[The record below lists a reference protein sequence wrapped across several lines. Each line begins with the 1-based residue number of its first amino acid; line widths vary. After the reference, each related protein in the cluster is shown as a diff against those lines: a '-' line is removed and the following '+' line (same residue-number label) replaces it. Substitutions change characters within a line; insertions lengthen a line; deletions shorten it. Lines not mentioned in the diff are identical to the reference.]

1 MANKAPR
8 VTNVQ
13 IPGEDPKKPE
23 GTGTTTTTDSKAT
36 DTGAGSPPPAGEDS
50 AAHPP
55 EGAAAGTSSTDGAD
69 TGAGQTFDIEALRA
83 EIRAEEMAKLQDEL
97 AQQLHATNTA
107 ASTVLAKPGA
117 AAPAQRSKSDY
128 RNMRAADVDPATL
141 TAPVLTLDGYVCPV
155 APEKK

>member
-1 MANKAPR
+1 MAKAPR

-13 IPGEDPKKPE
+13 VPGEDPKKPE
-23 GTGTTTTTDSKAT
+23 DTGTTTNTDSKAT
-36 DTGAGSPPPAGEDS
+36 DTGAGSPPPAGEDN

-55 EGAAAGTSSTDGAD
+55 EAAAAGAGSTEGAD

-83 EIRAEEMAKLQDEL
+83 QIRAEEMGKLQAEL
-97 AQQLHATNTA
+97 AQQLHAANTA
-107 ASTVLAKPGA
+107 ASTVLTKPG

>member
-1 MANKAPR
+1 MPNKAPR

-13 IPGEDPKKPE
+13 VPGEDPKKPE
-23 GTGTTTTTDSKAT
+23 DTGTSTDSKAT
-36 DTGAGSPPPAGEDS
+36 DTGAGSAPQPGIDGTAQQ
-50 AAHPP
+50 P
-55 EGAAAGTSSTDGAD
+55 EGAAAGSGPTEGTD

-97 AQQLHATNTA
+97 AQQLHAANQA
-107 ASTVLAKPGA
+107 ASTVLAKPDA
-117 AAPAQRSKSDY
+117 AVPARSKSDY
-128 RNMRAADVDPATL
+128 RNMRAADVDPAIL